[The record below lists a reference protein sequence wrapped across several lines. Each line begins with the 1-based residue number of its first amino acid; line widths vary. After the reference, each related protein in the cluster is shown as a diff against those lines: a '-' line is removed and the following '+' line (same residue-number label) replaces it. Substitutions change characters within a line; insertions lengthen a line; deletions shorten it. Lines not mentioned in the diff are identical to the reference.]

1 MKLLVIGATGGTG
14 RELVRQALARDH
26 EVRALVR
33 DPAKARDL
41 GPRAEVA
48 RGDVLDPGSL
58 KAAVRGREAVL
69 CALGTRKLSR
79 RPTTLFSNGT
89 RNLIAAMRAEPG
101 ARRLVCVTGIGA
113 GESRGHGPWWYDRLV
128 LPLLLD
134 EIYKDK
140 TRQEELIRG
149 SGLDWVIVRPAIL
162 TGGPATGSCRA
173 VTDLAGLNAGK
184 VSRAD
189 VAAFMLDQLASDA
202 YLGKAPVLTY

>member
-1 MKLLVIGATGGTG
+1 MRLLVIGATGGTG
-14 RELVRQALARDH
+14 RELVRQALARGH

-33 DPAKARDL
+33 DPAKAGSLDA
-41 GPRAEVA
+41 RAEVA
-48 RGDVLDPGSL
+48 RGDVLDPASL
-58 KAAVRGREAVL
+58 AAAVRGREAVL
-69 CALGTRKLSR
+69 SALGTRKLGR
-79 RPTTLFSNGT
+79 RPTTLFSDGT
-89 RNLIAAMRAEPG
+89 RNLIGAMRAEG

-162 TGGPATGSCRA
+162 TNGPATGSARA
-173 VTDLAGLNAGK
+173 VTDLAGSRFSK

-189 VAAFMLDQLASDA
+189 VAAFMLDQLTSDA
-202 YLGKAPVLTY
+202 YLGKAPVLSY